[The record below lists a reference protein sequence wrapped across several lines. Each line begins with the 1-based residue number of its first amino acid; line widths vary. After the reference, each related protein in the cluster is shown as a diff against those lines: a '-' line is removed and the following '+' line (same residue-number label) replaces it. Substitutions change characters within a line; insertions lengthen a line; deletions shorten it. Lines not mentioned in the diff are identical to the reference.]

1 MLLSPDVSGSFE
13 HLSGCVSLEAANAAI
28 QTRHSCAEQ
37 IEELCNSLLLNS
49 SLQWD
54 SRIFEHYHIYQ
65 SSGFEPACECL
76 DDTYLGDHIHGS
88 SISQRSPTIR
98 PLRIRIGALY
108 RQFLRVTIRPLRIL
122 TYTFFPGVFFV
133 DVVLV
138 VVVLVLVVLVVVVL
152 VVVRAR

>member
-13 HLSGCVSLEAANAAI
+13 HPSGCVYLEAANAAI
-28 QTRHSCAEQ
+28 QT
-37 IEELCNSLLLNS
+37 
-49 SLQWD
+49 
-54 SRIFEHYHIYQ
+54 
-65 SSGFEPACECL
+65 
-76 DDTYLGDHIHGS
+76 
-88 SISQRSPTIR
+88 
-98 PLRIRIGALY
+98 
-108 RQFLRVTIRPLRIL
+108 RPLRIL